1 MPSRVDYVEGEPA
14 MLAYGAALAGRLAA
28 VRAALPGDP
37 RGARY
42 RESTLVTLEGDLGA
56 GKTTLAR
63 GILRGLGF
71 EGSVKSPTYPIV
83 ELYEFARS
91 RVYHLD
97 FYRIVDPRELDFIGL
112 DELLHERA
120 IVLVE
125 WPERAQG
132 RLPRADV
139 EIRIRRQDAGRIV
152 ECDDRSS

>member
-1 MPSRVDYVEGEPA
+1 MPNRLDYVEGEPA
-14 MLAYGAALAGRLAA
+14 MLAYGAALAERLA
-28 VRAALPGDP
+28 RAF
-37 RGARY
+37 
-42 RESTLVTLEGDLGA
+42 EQSTNAPQRSLVTLEGDLGA

-71 EGSVKSPTYPIV
+71 EGHVKSPTYPIV

-97 FYRIVDPRELDFIGL
+97 FYRIRDARELDFIGL
-112 DELLHERA
+112 DELLDERA
-120 IVLVE
+120 IMLVE
-125 WPERAQG
+125 WPQRAQG

-152 ECDDRSS
+152 ECDERSQ